1 MRRVSLSTGQK
12 EDLLIPQYRVQ
23 AIHVAAQQAAAWME
37 GGTSIN
43 VFRTSSSRPAMA
55 LEDDDAVQFRTELQC
70 IGLYEL
76 FECPVAEKEEPTTRR
91 SSDNSDVLEP

>member
-1 MRRVSLSTGQK
+1 
-12 EDLLIPQYRVQ
+12 
-23 AIHVAAQQAAAWME
+23 
-37 GGTSIN
+37 
-43 VFRTSSSRPAMA
+43 MA